1 MQKRY
6 MRRIDMWLWFLK
18 QKKLP
23 VIMESGTKWCTAQSD
38 RDYFKNYKQNGE
50 LYYIIDKT
58 KPTSDPFYKI
68 ALNKRLTGEEDFWDA
83 TDKMHISGIGVEA
96 KDNESLMAAVRKH
109 FEGVHGDRAEALEKE
124 RKRREAERAEEQR
137 ERRQRE
143 AERQRRLN
151 AEALQRKANDEWED
165 YDLAHALKEWLIDS
179 DEWEET

>member
-1 MQKRY
+1 MQQRY
-6 MRRIDMWLWFLK
+6 MRRIDMLLWFLK

-23 VIMESGTKWCTAQSD
+23 VIMEQEPKWCTAQSD

-96 KDNESLMAAVRKH
+96 RDNESLMATIRKH
-109 FEGVHGDRAEALEKE
+109 FEGVHGDRAAALEKE
-124 RKRREAERAEEQR
+124 RKQREAERAEEQR

-143 AERQRRLN
+143 AERQSRLN
-151 AEALQRKANDEWED
+151 AEAITKKRK
-165 YDLAHALKEWLIDS
+165 
-179 DEWEET
+179 